1 MLSSFIHLFVV
12 LNMLLED
19 IEDILKSNVFI
30 INVTDI
36 KQNNIFN
43 DFFIFMIFCFS
54 YSMNLAM
61 TSGNENVCDLHVKE
75 IFCFIFFIC
84 FLHKI

>member
-1 MLSSFIHLFVV
+1 
-12 LNMLLED
+12 MLLED

-43 DFFIFMIFCFS
+43 DFFIFMIFLFQ
-54 YSMNLAM
+54 L
-61 TSGNENVCDLHVKE
+61 
-75 IFCFIFFIC
+75 
-84 FLHKI
+84 